1 MEYLLLAGS
10 MLAGLAGSVITKF
23 LEMRFEQKDLMYHVY
38 NAIMSA
44 VCVVVFLLTGGLPS
58 ISLFTVLLGIAFGV
72 VTALQRVFSLKAISI
87 GPFSYTTVI
96 GSLSMIIP
104 ALSGAII
111 WNEELPPIRLLGV
124 ALMVVCIICSVD
136 FSKKGEKASG
146 RWLLYTMLS
155 FFCSGAIGV
164 MQKWHQ
170 SSDCKDE
177 LNAFL
182 IVAFAIS
189 FVFSLV
195 RAAMIRKQTAAP
207 APKLWKHDLTVA
219 VLLLTALSGVF
230 VAVCNKV
237 NLYLSGVIDSAVF
250 FPVVNG
256 GGLALALLASIIVFK
271 ERLSAKKW
279 FGIAVG
285 TVAVL
290 VLCLPA

>member
-10 MLAGLAGSVITKF
+10 MLAGLAGGIIKKF
-23 LEMRFEQKDLMYHVY
+23 LEMRFEQKDLMYHIY
-38 NAIMSA
+38 NAIVSA
-44 VCVVVFLLTGGLPS
+44 VCVISLLLIGGLPTVS
-58 ISLFTVLLGIAFGV
+58 PFTAVLGVAFGII
-72 VTALQRVFSLKAISI
+72 TALQQIFNLKAISI

-111 WNEELPPIRLLGV
+111 WGEALPPIRLVGV
-124 ALMVVCIICSVD
+124 ALMVVCVICSVD

-146 RWLLYTMLS
+146 RWLLYTMLT
-155 FFCSGAIGV
+155 FFCTGAIGV

-170 SSDCKDE
+170 STEYKDE
-177 LNAFL
+177 LDAFL
-182 IVAFAIS
+182 IVAFAMS
-189 FVFSLV
+189 LVFSLV